1 MAFISV
7 LSVVMELFSV
17 LSCKSLIRYLI
28 VKRYDRNMG
37 KKKTKKEGGTMGRK
51 KGNEKGI
58 NGAQN
63 ERFKHL

>member
-37 KKKTKKEGGTMGRK
+37 KKKQKRKEERWEGRK
-51 KGNEKGI
+51 AMRKE
-58 NGAQN
+58 
-63 ERFKHL
+63 